1 MKGVKIWIV
10 LQMYELC
17 IPLLKCLFQVL
28 DCFFSSPCSRSNL
41 RHAQWRDIFLDCSV
55 LQLLQEFQVDSL
67 EAPIAVGFVNDA
79 RGGLNFPQ

>member
-41 RHAQWRDIFLDCSV
+41 RHAQWGSGMPSSSPRARLA
-55 LQLLQEFQVDSL
+55 SL
-67 EAPIAVGFVNDA
+67 TE
-79 RGGLNFPQ
+79 RS